1 MQSDYILYMFINYFR
16 IAKHTRRKYKLCVN
30 PLLVLVS
37 VYVYSKV
44 IKQSFTRNH
53 ILDFARYYDNIRM
66 NKYFTVLFK
75 LGYIVQSGNDKKGYQ
90 LYSISPVGIQIIE
103 EMKGNYTTVMDGFIS
118 KYNIQL

>member
-1 MQSDYILYMFINYFR
+1 
-16 IAKHTRRKYKLCVN
+16 
-30 PLLVLVS
+30 
-37 VYVYSKV
+37 
-44 IKQSFTRNH
+44 
-53 ILDFARYYDNIRM
+53 M